1 MPSRDRHATMF
12 LSFKHR
18 PRRETETL
26 MNRHFG
32 TASAMLVLFAILAAQ
47 TATAAD
53 EKKNEQTKTVRVR
66 VEKADADAEGDAE
79 VKVQAIVVD
88 GAEAPE
94 GTKRQIRIRRL
105 AIGDGGGSDGE
116 EKQVRAYAFALG
128 GASPDIEK
136 ALKEAGLK
144 GEQLEKAKAAVEKAL
159 KGALAP
165 RRVIKKDD
173 GAWHIEMV
181 PRVTVLGADDKKQ
194 HIELKI
200 LGQTLKKFDGTVNE
214 RVIEHKIE
222 AATIEKLR
230 EALEKATIKLKDQG
244 LEDELLE
251 KIQSGVDQALK
262 TQQRRIVIGIDAD
275 IEKDKGQKYMIGV
288 ECAEMDEAL
297 REKFGVE
304 EGMGVAV
311 NSVFEGSPAAKAGIK
326 KGDILIKLGDEDL
339 EDAEQLVEAVQKAGS
354 EKKKVSVT
362 IQRDKNEKTIVIQPT
377 DRKTLGLSLKEIGQ
391 LHEGLGKTLLQLPQ
405 KRMLMIGP
413 GVVTDKAVTPGAE
426 KQTGEIKKLR
436 KQVEDLAKQV
446 KQLQAA
452 VKKMQTDD

>member
-1 MPSRDRHATMF
+1 MPSRHRHATMF

-18 PRRETETL
+18 PSRETETL
-26 MNRHFG
+26 MNRHFW
-32 TASAMLVLFAILAAQ
+32 TASAMLIMLAILAAQ

-53 EKKNEQTKTVRVR
+53 EKKSEQTKTVRVR
-66 VEKADADAEGDAE
+66 VEKADAEGDAE
-79 VKVQAIVVD
+79 VKVQAILVD

-94 GTKRQIRIRRL
+94 GKKRQIRIRRL
-105 AIGDGGGSDGE
+105 AIGDGGGSDGG

-194 HIELKI
+194 HIELKV
-200 LGQTLKKFDGTVNE
+200 LGQTLKLDGSVNE

-222 AATIEKLR
+222 GATIEKLR
-230 EALEKATIKLKDQG
+230 EALKEATIELKGQG
-244 LEDELLE
+244 LDEELLK
-251 KIQSGVDQALK
+251 KIQAAVDQAVK
-262 TQQRRIVIGIDAD
+262 TRQKRIVIGIDAD

-297 REKFGVE
+297 REKYGVE
-304 EGMGVAV
+304 EGVGVAV

-326 KGDILIKLGDEDL
+326 KGDILVKVGEEDL
-339 EDAEQLVEAVQKAGS
+339 KDAEQLIEAVQKVGS
-354 EKKKVSVT
+354 EKKKVSLT
-362 IQRDKNEKTIVIQPT
+362 ILRGKNEKTIVIEPA
-377 DRKTLGLSLKEIGQ
+377 DRKTLGLSLREIDQ
-391 LHEGLGKTLLQLPQ
+391 LQEGLGKTLLQLPH

-413 GVVTDKAVTPGAE
+413 GVVTDKAGTPGA
-426 KQTGEIKKLR
+426 KTQADEIKKLR
-436 KQVEDLAKQV
+436 KQVEDLTKQV

-452 VKKMQTDD
+452 VKKMQSDD